1 MMRIICLSS
10 LLLALLC
17 ISCWTPTEPVFYSS
31 MRELTESEI
40 KSIQAGNSFGIDL
53 FREMS
58 RQESNENLFIS
69 PLSISMALGM
79 ALNGARGETYDE
91 MRHVLKQSG
100 LKLDEINEAYQG
112 LMSLFPHLDRTVTLD
127 IANSAWYR
135 RGFQIESDYLE
146 RLKKYFE
153 AEIEGLDFSG
163 PEAVKIINNWVSQK
177 TKNKIDK
184 IIDVIDPLTM
194 LYLINAVYFKGT
206 WTAEFDPK
214 ETQGDHFTTHNGY
227 RMPVKMMQQEN
238 DFRYFYNDRF
248 QAVDL
253 PYGDGLFSMTILLPH
268 EGIPVDEL
276 ANDLT
281 EAKWNEWMDSFPD
294 EKKGIKLLL
303 PRFTLEYRAGLV
315 DVLYSLGMK
324 KAFNPFEADFSGISS
339 QYDDLHISDV
349 IHKTYLKINEEGTE
363 AAAVT
368 AVVIGITSAEP
379 GIPVVRVD
387 RPFILAIREH
397 HSGSILFIG
406 KVHEPESD

>member
-17 ISCWTPTEPVFYSS
+17 ISCWTPTEPVFHSS

-79 ALNGARGETYDE
+79 ALNGGRGETYDE
-91 MRHVLKQSG
+91 MRDALKLSG
-100 LKLDEINEAYQG
+100 LPLDEINNAYEG
-112 LMSLFPHLDRTVTLD
+112 LMALYPGLDRTVTLD
-127 IANSAWYR
+127 IANSVWYR
-135 RGFQIESDYLE
+135 RGFQVEQDFLD

-153 AEIEGLDFSG
+153 AEIEGLDFSR
-163 PEAVKIINNWVSQK
+163 PEAVTIINNWVSQK
-177 TKNKIDK
+177 TKKKIDT
-184 IIDVIDPLTM
+184 IINAIDPLTM
-194 LYLINAVYFKGT
+194 MYLINAVYFKGT
-206 WTAEFDPK
+206 WTAEFDPRD
-214 ETQGDHFTTHNGY
+214 TNDDHFTTGNGITI
-227 RMPVKMMQQEN
+227 PVKMMQQGN
-238 DFRYFYNDRF
+238 DFRYFNNDLF

-268 EGIPVDEL
+268 QDISVDDI
-276 ANDLT
+276 ADDLT
-281 EAKWNEWMDSFPD
+281 EAKWNAWMSSFGE
-294 EKKGIKLLL
+294 EKKAIQLML
-303 PRFTLEYRAGLV
+303 PRFTVEYSKSLV
-315 DVLYSLGMK
+315 NVLYTLGMN
-324 KAFNPFEADFSGISS
+324 KAFNPYVADFSGIST
-339 QYDDLHISDV
+339 QYDDLYISDV
-349 IHKTYLKINEEGTE
+349 LHKTFLKVNEEGTE

-368 AVVIGITSAEP
+368 AVGVGTTSVGPA
-379 GIPVVRVD
+379 IPVVRVD